1 MTTNELHQ
9 GSPNIQRK
17 TQFGGRWLG
26 AAAGLAAVAAIAIA
40 IYLSLPGGVPAASR
54 SAQLAAAQRDN
65 SYQDGVDRAARRS
78 ALAAQSV
85 ADAARRDELAR
96 IKDEGIPAGQIVPD
110 AAQQGVN
117 SYIRAHDDPAY
128 HAPASADQSFRTPQT
143 SDYHYVP
150 TLGQVVPDAS
160 TQGVMDYLHGHGA
173 GLPAQGQVVPDA
185 AMQGVMDYLHGHGAG
200 LPAQHQAVP
209 DAAQQGVDGYI
220 AAHSAAADPSFRT
233 PQTSDYQYV
242 PTVGPDAADRT
253 MLHDLQWPGSSQGSS
268 QASSGQAVPD
278 AATQGV
284 LSYLRAHGAAVSTR

>member
-78 ALAAQSV
+78 ALA
-85 ADAARRDELAR
+85 
-96 IKDEGIPAGQIVPD
+96 GQIVPD

-160 TQGVMDYLHGHGA
+160 AQGVMDYLHGHGA

-253 MLHDLQWPGSSQGSS
+253 MLHDLQCQGSS

>member
-1 MTTNELHQ
+1 MNQNELQ
-9 GSPNIQRK
+9 MGGQKIQSKGRS
-17 TQFGGRWLG
+17 GGRWLG
-26 AAAGLAAVAAIAIA
+26 AALALVAAASIAIVVRYTA
-40 IYLSLPGGVPAASR
+40 VTAPPASNPAKP
-54 SAQLAAAQRDN
+54 
-65 SYQDGVDRAARRS
+65 V
-78 ALAAQSV
+78 AQSV
-85 ADAARRDELAR
+85 ADAARRDEPAR
-96 IKDEGIPAGQIVPD
+96 IRAEGIPVGQIVPE

-117 SYIRAHDDPAY
+117 SYLNAHASANSADQGVNSYTRAHDDPAY

-173 GLPAQGQVVPDA
+173 GLPARGQVVPEA

-253 MLHDLQWPGSSQGSS
+253 MLHDLGWLGNS